1 MSEATESLR
10 QSGIIKSALKKG
22 EQIPKFELPDAKGNK
37 VAIADL
43 LKKGPVV
50 ISFYRGGWCLYCNLN
65 LHYLQKELPA
75 IEKAGASL
83 VAISPQTPDQS
94 LTTAE
99 KDELSFT
106 VLSDKGNQVAKQFG
120 LVFTLPEKL
129 QKLYKTFGTNLEAY
143 NGDDSNQLPLAAT
156 YIVNSKGE
164 VVERFVDVDYKNRMD
179 PKIIVDVLNALNH

>member
-1 MSEATESLR
+1 MR
-10 QSGIIKSALKKG
+10 QSGIIESALKKG

-43 LKKGPVV
+43 LKKGPIV
-50 ISFYRGGWCLYCNLN
+50 ISFYRGGWCPYCNLN

-99 KDELSFT
+99 KDELLFT
-106 VLSDKGNQVAKQFG
+106 VLSDRRNQVAKQFG

-129 QKLYKTFGTNLEAY
+129 QKLYKTFGTAC
-143 NGDDSNQLPLAAT
+143 NGDDSNQLPLADT
-156 YIVNSKGE
+156 YIVNNKGE

-179 PKIIVDVLNALNH
+179 PKTIVAVFNALNH